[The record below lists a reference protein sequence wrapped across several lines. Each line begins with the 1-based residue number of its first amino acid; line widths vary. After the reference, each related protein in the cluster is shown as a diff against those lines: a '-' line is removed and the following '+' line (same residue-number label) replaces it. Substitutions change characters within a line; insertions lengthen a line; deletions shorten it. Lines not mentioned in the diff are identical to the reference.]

1 MTNIFESPSWED
13 DIQLIGRTER
23 VSGGQDGVA
32 NRPLKQLANRTR
44 YLKEKYDDID
54 LSGKIEAV
62 KNFLEGGTLTSPREE
77 ILYGNYRMVWTGD
90 FPKTVP
96 PGSSPSTTG
105 GTGAGGWAY
114 TSDAALRQG
123 MASPD
128 GTRLMHMPVAGNVG
142 DVLDWYSLDS
152 FGLEDGAD
160 VTAALLE
167 IVALQK
173 KYGFT
178 LKQRQKR
185 TFILSGDQDIVFY
198 GTCNFSGVKW
208 VPENFRGSLSFT
220 QTKSAVV
227 YDASTQ
233 GGALLLS
240 KINGT
245 DWRSRDA
252 QSSKLSGLVSDTTLD
267 NHFVIFKSSSV
278 VLYSGR
284 GKNKTWI
291 AMSRVSKK
299 GKLDRALKYPMP
311 ASVDSVYA
319 LPVSDGELFISPGC
333 FDMKNQPHTINIF
346 FYDISR
352 ATIEN
357 PTVINRPLTDN
368 GSAVDLSIDGGYKIK
383 FRNVYS
389 PWPNDSY
396 NSSGSRIYSYTL
408 NYNNVSGLHISD
420 SVSQGEGWGAT
431 AGENCQDVTFDNVD
445 FNRIDFHNPFWG
457 SCHIFRS
464 HLGNFALSICGVG
477 DVLSIRDSTIT
488 LESGQEDA
496 GVIKGRDDQGGFND
510 CHLEIDGLVINGDPG
525 NRSALIR
532 ANSDGT
538 GGVPDGSPVT
548 PWMFKTVTL
557 RNIRWGKRL
566 EGSRFDSIFSSNTD
580 GLVYFPRKVL
590 IENCDYL
597 CGDTSDN
604 IGFAIDFKNF
614 RQDYDR
620 ISSNA
625 APTLSAGYT
634 SQIEFHNIDVAR
646 MAFKGAGVAH
656 NPRVVV
662 FNAMNSRKGENA
674 PPLNLTQ
681 RGTYEFY
688 GCDFQYIDYSYQGQA
703 ANGTIQMKMHGG
715 TVRCPSGLPVRN
727 SDDNHTTDLHGVSIM
742 ADFDGAANAGYDIAK
757 NLARYALMTGCQF
770 YRASGERINYL
781 TLWTGAINTTETS
794 FDNFYVRAGNCL
806 EVQCLF
812 DSRTMTDTL
821 KISNTAGYTGRMMY
835 SGSVTAGYRLSVSAA
850 GNKAKINSG
859 YASASVRQIS
869 LRAE

>member
-1 MTNIFESPSWED
+1 MYHLDNT
-13 DIQLIGRTER
+13 
-23 VSGGQDGVA
+23 SGVPEMPEPKDQQSV
-32 NRPLKQLANRTR
+32 
-44 YLKEKYDDID
+44 
-54 LSGKIEAV
+54 
-62 KNFLEGGTLTSPREE
+62 SPRWFGESQE
-77 ILYGNYRMVWTGD
+77 QGGISWPGADWFNIIQAELLAILDIYGVNPDKSDHRQISAILTRMAQE
-90 FPKTVP
+90 FPEQ
-96 PGSSPSTTG
+96 
-105 GTGAGGWAY
+105 
-114 TSDAALRQG
+114 L
-123 MASPD
+123 ASPD
-128 GTRLMHMPVAGNVG
+128 GLSKIALELSGTLKDNI
-142 DVLDWYSLDS
+142 DWYTLDA
-152 FGLEDGAD
+152 FGVYEGEN
-160 VTAALLE
+160 VVELLQE
-167 IVALQK
+167 IANKQRTHGFRLRQRLK
-173 KYGFT
+173 RRFT
-178 LKQRQKR
+178 L
-185 TFILSGDQDIVFY
+185 SGSKSVTFY
-198 GTCNFSGVKW
+198 GTCDFSGVTWDLDNYTGK
-208 VPENFRGSLSFT
+208 LQFT
-220 QTKSAVV
+220 QRSGSVT
-227 YDASTQ
+227 YDGTTSEGINLLGLINSSTSQ
-233 GGALLLS
+233 
-240 KINGT
+240 
-245 DWRSRDA
+245 SRDA
-252 QSSKLSGLVSDTTLD
+252 QSSKISGLVNDDSLN
-267 NHFVIFKSSSV
+267 NHFVIFQASSR
-278 VLYSGR
+278 VLYTGR
-284 GKNKTWI
+284 GKNKTYI
-291 AMSRVSKK
+291 AMSRISKK

-311 ASVDSVYA
+311 ASVDAVYA
-319 LPVSDGELFISPGC
+319 LPIREEELFISPGC
-333 FDMKNQPHTINIF
+333 FDMKNQPHTINVKLF
-346 FYDISR
+346 DITR

-396 NSSGSRIYSYTL
+396 NSAGQRIYSYTL
-408 NYNNVSGLHISD
+408 NYNNVSGLYICD
-420 SVSQGEGWGAT
+420 SVSQGDGWGAT
-431 AGENCQDVTFDNVD
+431 AGENCQDVVFDNVD

-525 NRSALIR
+525 NRSAFIR

-566 EGSRFDSIFSSNTD
+566 EGSRFDSIFSSNTN

-625 APTLSAGYT
+625 TPTLSAGYT

-688 GCDFQYIDYSYQGQA
+688 GCDFQYIDYSYRGQA
-703 ANGTIQMKMHGG
+703 ANGTIHMKMHGG